1 MHSQG
6 LKALSSSIILNGPGN
21 VRLSRFRKN
30 HLTTIQWQV
39 RFDILNDLCL
49 AIAHFYIRY
58 IPHQCFTSPRY
69 QFLRYL
75 IDIR

>member
-6 LKALSSSIILNGPGN
+6 VKALGSSVILSGPGN

-39 RFDILNDLCL
+39 RFLYQIYKRTDILRTL
-49 AIAHFYIRY
+49 IISF
-58 IPHQCFTSPRY
+58 Q
-69 QFLRYL
+69 RYL
-75 IDIR
+75 IYIR

>member
-6 LKALSSSIILNGPGN
+6 LKALGSSVILSGPGN

-49 AIAHFYIRY
+49 SIARFYIRY
-58 IPHQCFTSPRY
+58 IIASTFY
-69 QFLRYL
+69 E
-75 IDIR
+75 